1 MCGRAATLLGRE
13 ASEMLGVLRIGV
25 SINSRDVKSH
35 DMENLANQIQ
45 TLGTRVRGQMSEE
58 EVLKLKVYLC
68 MTSRLH
74 VVRGSTLWPS
84 FEPFQFEFLM
94 LSCPGTRLGSRRI
107 TMTSQ
112 VQDKVMKLY
121 APHWWSE
128 VSMLSVH
135 QVSPLK
141 ILFL

>member
-13 ASEMLGVLRIGV
+13 ASEMLGVLRIDV

-68 MTSRLH
+68 TTSRLH
-74 VVRGSTLWPS
+74 VV
-84 FEPFQFEFLM
+84 
-94 LSCPGTRLGSRRI
+94 
-107 TMTSQ
+107 
-112 VQDKVMKLY
+112 
-121 APHWWSE
+121 
-128 VSMLSVH
+128 
-135 QVSPLK
+135 
-141 ILFL
+141 